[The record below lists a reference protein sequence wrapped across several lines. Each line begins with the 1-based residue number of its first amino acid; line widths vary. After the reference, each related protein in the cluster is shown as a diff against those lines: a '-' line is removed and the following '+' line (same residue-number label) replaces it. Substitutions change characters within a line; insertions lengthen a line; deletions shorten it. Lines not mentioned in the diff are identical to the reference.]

1 MRFKKQQQEKKQK
14 LLSVWEKLKIWGID
28 KPRKNKGG

>member
-1 MRFKKQQQEKKQK
+1 MRFKKQQQEEKQK
-14 LLSVWEKLKIWGID
+14 LLLVWEKLKIWGID